1 MVLVSTVISKS
12 VHKGYKKATGLF
24 LLEDDK
30 TERVSG
36 NEIKPSIKVLNI
48 TQLLRLLFSLIT
60 VYVVEESV

>member
-1 MVLVSTVISKS
+1 MYRKA
-12 VHKGYKKATGLF
+12 KKKATGLF